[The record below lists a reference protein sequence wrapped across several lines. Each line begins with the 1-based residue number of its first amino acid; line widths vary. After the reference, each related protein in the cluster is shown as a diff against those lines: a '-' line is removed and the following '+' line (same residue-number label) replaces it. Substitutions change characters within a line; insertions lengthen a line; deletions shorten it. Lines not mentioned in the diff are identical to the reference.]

1 MTFMIV
7 PAASGDRNRFLTQAA
22 VLPPACSVLVE
33 DLLPGVVLGNGMG
46 DHQRRHL
53 SCSPPV
59 ILFSY
64 RKKIYQEAAV
74 DASAEEHEFLDP
86 EEYETWNALLSLSQ
100 GTLHALDVELQ
111 SSARLSVTEFDV
123 LITLFNAEDRR
134 LGMSSLAQ
142 SAMLSPS
149 GLTHLVT
156 RLERH
161 GLVDR
166 VVDPADGRKFF
177 AVLTDAGDARL
188 RQARPIHNRVLRSLL
203 FTHMGAADRRCLA
216 RIWARV
222 AQTSEG

>member
-1 MTFMIV
+1 MRGSPTT
-7 PAASGDRNRFLTQAA
+7 PARLMAARSDPPVWIAHDVHDRAGRVRRPEQFLTQAA

-100 GTLHALDVELQ
+100 ATLHALDVELRSEEHTSELQ
-111 SSARLSVTEFDV
+111 SPD
-123 LITLFNAEDRR
+123 
-134 LGMSSLAQ
+134 
-142 SAMLSPS
+142 
-149 GLTHLVT
+149 HLVC
-156 RLERH
+156 RL
-161 GLVDR
+161 
-166 VVDPADGRKFF
+166 
-177 AVLTDAGDARL
+177 
-188 RQARPIHNRVLRSLL
+188 LL
-203 FTHMGAADRRCLA
+203 
-216 RIWARV
+216 
-222 AQTSEG
+222 EK